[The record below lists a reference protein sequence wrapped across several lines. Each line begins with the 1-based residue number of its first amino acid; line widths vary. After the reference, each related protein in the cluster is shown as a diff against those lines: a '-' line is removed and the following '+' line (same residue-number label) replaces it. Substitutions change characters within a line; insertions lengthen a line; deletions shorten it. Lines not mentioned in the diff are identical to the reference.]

1 MEKFSFEEAMK
12 KLEQIVNALESGQ
25 TSLDESLSLYEEG
38 LKLVKSCE
46 AKLKDVETKAV
57 KLIDDLGES
66 ELKEL

>member
-38 LKLVKSCE
+38 LKLVKLCE